1 MTSTVVLILIMII
14 CFYLSISTPVPPL
27 IPNIQLSSLNGCGLG
42 SSNNVNEEFTSFIST
57 TSENPRNIMKSKK
70 HSLLS
75 NKTIEGLKR
84 KIGSILTKVQIIN
97 KNSKED
103 APFNGDDSSDK
114 RRRMRR
120 LKFWSRAIRIYGS

>member
-1 MTSTVVLILIMII
+1 MMTSTVVLILIMII
-14 CFYLSISTPVPPL
+14 CFYLSISTHVPPL

-42 SSNNVNEEFTSFIST
+42 SSNNVNEEFTSSFIST
-57 TSENPRNIMKSKK
+57 TSENIMKSKK

-97 KNSKED
+97 NNSKGD
-103 APFNGDDSSDK
+103 APFNSDDSSDK

>member
-1 MTSTVVLILIMII
+1 MII

-42 SSNNVNEEFTSFIST
+42 SSNNVNEEFTSSFIPS
-57 TSENPRNIMKSKK
+57 TSENPLNILKSKK

-75 NKTIEGLKR
+75 NKTIDGLKR

-97 KNSKED
+97 KTIKKAES
-103 APFNGDDSSDK
+103 FNGVEMDGRKLTVNEAKPLEK
-114 RRRMRR
+114 RPFRPMR
-120 LKFWSRAIRIYGS
+120 